1 MIIVEKI
8 DIVVVDLSLLY
19 WIDGLLKSKLLG
31 SIGFVSEYFE
41 FPDSRESRLLH
52 LEFGVL
58 S

>member
-1 MIIVEKI
+1 LKEI

-19 WIDGLLKSKLLG
+19 WKDGLLESKLLG
-31 SIGFVSEYFE
+31 SVGFVSDYFE